1 MGPKPSRSMK
11 EISDESD
18 FAKSELIKKQLE
30 NTNKIKELRRR
41 LNQGGNG
48 EEERAYRWGGENR
61 CHDGI
66 DGKVL
71 AADFAVTCYEAEHAL
86 YLIVAVALLGL
97 CELHCACCT
106 GVYCLCVIFF
116 SNIIS
121 IL

>member
-1 MGPKPSRSMK
+1 MK

-61 CHDGI
+61 FHADKRKRTEAHQMEVLDEAQMI
-66 DGKVL
+66 ADAQKQNTMYASDLFHAKLPRARGKSRTPNVWNQ
-71 AADFAVTCYEAEHAL
+71 
-86 YLIVAVALLGL
+86 LINPESGA
-97 CELHCACCT
+97 H
-106 GVYCLCVIFF
+106 
-116 SNIIS
+116 
-121 IL
+121 